1 MFFEFYFGDQRKHEL
16 EAYIAPIEIID
27 YTAPTELDQPV
38 DFGGVTFFPVAGAN
52 ISARFRYV
60 ELRGDYLYRLVN
72 NEHWNVRVGGG
83 VSYFD
88 TKVQI
93 QQFTGSV
100 KDPNVI
106 AFADVENHSFV
117 PSIAGRA
124 RYKFSPRWY
133 AELQGDFWP
142 GDEWTG
148 NVAGLIGWRISP
160 DWELAVGSRWL
171 GSSGESSEVK
181 IDFSQV
187 QWTAHIAKSFY

>member
-1 MFFEFYFGDQRKHEL
+1 MVFTLTRFFQSPPGSGTVIDFAAAQQDADFTSRVFFEFYFGDQRKHEL
-16 EAYIAPIEIID
+16 EAYIAPMEIID
-27 YTAPTELDQPV
+27 YTAPAELSQPV

-72 NEHWNVRVGGG
+72 NDHWNVRVGGG

-106 AFADVENHSFV
+106 AFADVENDAFI

-124 RYKFSPRWY
+124 
-133 AELQGDFWP
+133 LQVFAALVCRVTDRFL
-142 GDEWTG
+142 
-148 NVAGLIGWRISP
+148 AG
-160 DWELAVGSRWL
+160 
-171 GSSGESSEVK
+171 
-181 IDFSQV
+181 
-187 QWTAHIAKSFY
+187 